1 MGGRLELGGGSGVV
15 AAFDGVALLIVG
27 EGSHQQLT
35 DIAREAAA
43 SGASPGRGLA
53 RRLAGLLTGDDADAV
68 PAFGALGDAGDGLI
82 VFLYGGVTATTTG
95 PDGEVL
101 SLSGAD
107 AATWVDRVLPSGT
120 GPVTLAPVGTD
131 ASASGFELGAGIV
144 PGGWLRLV
152 PEGAT
157 AAPAPEP
164 SAPSAPSA
172 AAAPPPAPAESA
184 APAPAAPPVA
194 APPAATAPPPA
205 AAPPAATA
213 PPPPPPPAPPRDRPL
228 VADPAPAPDVA
239 EAVEETSEMGSVAF
253 ESFELT
259 PDTEAREPL
268 PVDAAPDAPTAGA
281 APPEVEETVPEQDL
295 VEGIL
300 CKRQHFNSPDAGFC
314 STCGISMVHQTHNLV
329 RQKRPPLGFLVFDD
343 GSTFTL
349 DGQYVLGREPETDP
363 LVDGGTARP
372 IVLDD
377 PQASVSRVHAEV
389 RLHGW
394 DVQLVDRGS
403 TNGTHVWNAQSSS
416 WERLAADQPRTVGPG
431 TRGAV
436 GQRTFIYE
444 SPHRR

>member
-1 MGGRLELGGGSGVV
+1 MSARIELGGGPGVV

-27 EGSHQQLT
+27 EGSHQLLT
-35 DIAREAAA
+35 DLAREAAGSA
-43 SGASPGRGLA
+43 SSPGRGLA
-53 RRLAGLLTGDDADAV
+53 RRLAGLLTGDDADSV

-82 VFLYGGVTATTTG
+82 VFLYGGVTATTTDPEG
-95 PDGEVL
+95 AVL
-101 SLSGAD
+101 TLSGAD
-107 AATWVDRVLPSGT
+107 AATWVDRVLPAGT
-120 GPVTLAPVGTD
+120 GPITLAPVGTD
-131 ASASGFELGAGIV
+131 ASSASGFELGAGIV

-157 AAPAPEP
+157 AAPP
-164 SAPSAPSA
+164 A
-172 AAAPPPAPAESA
+172 ATPAAPPPAPA
-184 APAPAAPPVA
+184 PAPS
-194 APPAATAPPPA
+194 PA
-205 AAPPAATA
+205 AAPPAEPVA
-213 PPPPPPPAPPRDRPL
+213 PAPMAPSSPPPPPPAPQRDRPL
-228 VADPAPAPDVA
+228 VADPSPGPVAA
-239 EAVEETSEMGSVAF
+239 EAVEETSEMGSMAF

-259 PDTEAREPL
+259 PDASEEREPL
-268 PVDAAPDAPTAGA
+268 PLDAAAPDDATAAA
-281 APPEVEETVPEQDL
+281 APAEVEEAVPEEDL

-300 CKRQHFNSPDAGFC
+300 CKRQHFNSPQAGFC

-329 RQKRPPLGFLVFDD
+329 REKRPPLGFLVFDD

-363 LVDGGTARP
+363 LVDGGSARP

-389 RLHGW
+389 RLEGW

-403 TNGTHVWNAQSSS
+403 TNGTHVWDAQSST
-416 WERLAADQPRTVGPG
+416 WERLAADQPRTVSPG

>member
-1 MGGRLELGGGSGVV
+1 MGARLELGSGPGVV
-15 AAFDGVALLIVG
+15 AAFEGVALLVVG

-35 DIAREAAA
+35 ALAREAAGSA
-43 SGASPGRGLA
+43 SPPGRGLA

-68 PAFGALGDAGDGLI
+68 PAFGALGDAGDGVI
-82 VFLYGGVTATTTG
+82 VFLYGGVTATVTE
-95 PDGEVL
+95 PDGGVIT
-101 SLSGAD
+101 LSGAD
-107 AATWVDRVLPSGT
+107 AATWVDRVLPAGT
-120 GPVTLAPVGTD
+120 GPITLAPVGTD
-131 ASASGFELGAGIV
+131 ASAASGFELGTGVV

-157 AAPAPEP
+157 DASEPAPATPPAPASPAAPAP
-164 SAPSAPSA
+164 APAASPAPEAAPAPAPPPTAVPPAPPPA
-172 AAAPPPAPAESA
+172 AAAPPPSPQ
-184 APAPAAPPVA
+184 
-194 APPAATAPPPA
+194 
-205 AAPPAATA
+205 
-213 PPPPPPPAPPRDRPL
+213 RDRPL
-228 VADPAPAPDVA
+228 VADPTPGPAGA

-259 PDTEAREPL
+259 PEPTEAREPL
-268 PVDAAPDAPTAGA
+268 PVDAAEPDDATAAAPTPA
-281 APPEVEETVPEQDL
+281 EVEEAVPEEDL

-300 CKRQHFNSPDAGFC
+300 CKRQHFNSPQAGFC

-363 LVDGGTARP
+363 LVDAGSARP

-377 PQASVSRVHAEV
+377 PQASVSRVHAEI
-389 RLHGW
+389 RLEGW

-403 TNGTHVWNAQSSS
+403 TNGTHVWDAQRSA
-416 WERLAADQPRTVGPG
+416 WDRLTADHPQTVSPG